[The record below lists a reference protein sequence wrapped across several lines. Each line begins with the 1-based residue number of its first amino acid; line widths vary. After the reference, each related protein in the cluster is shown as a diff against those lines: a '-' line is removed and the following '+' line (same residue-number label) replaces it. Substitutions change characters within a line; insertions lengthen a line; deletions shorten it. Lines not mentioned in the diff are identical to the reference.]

1 MKQWLRKS
9 LIVVVSILTFGT
21 VTPSHAL
28 WSQEQEVAKSQQR
41 GSSADHTP
49 NQPAVVV
56 EAKLQ
61 STDNRVDKEQFINEM
76 TLEAERQSMTKFG
89 PKISNVIEN
98 EFREIVLPNIESA
111 IQMTAAQF
119 PEDALASLE
128 ITETPSGGVSEKIFH
143 IFNNDTQQD
152 IIRFHVRRDKPPLEG
167 YTFNFH
173 YHTYHDEF
181 QTHYSLG
188 TIYWDKNTPPK
199 WKAV

>member
-1 MKQWLRKS
+1 MRQWLRKS
-9 LIVVVSILTFGT
+9 LIIIVSILTFGT

-28 WSQEQEVAKSQQR
+28 WSNEQDVARSQLR
-41 GSSADHTP
+41 GPSHDQST
-49 NQPAVVV
+49 NQSTV
-56 EAKLQ
+56 EANLPTVEEKIG
-61 STDNRVDKEQFINEM
+61 KEQFINEM
-76 TLEAERQSMTKFG
+76 TTKAERQSMIKFG

-98 EFREIVLPNIESA
+98 EFREVILPNMESA

-119 PEDALASLE
+119 PEEALANLG
-128 ITETPSGGVSEKIFH
+128 ITETPSGGVGEKIFH
-143 IFNNDTQQD
+143 IYNQETNQD

-173 YHTYHDEF
+173 YHTHHDQF
-181 QTHYSLG
+181 QTHYTLG